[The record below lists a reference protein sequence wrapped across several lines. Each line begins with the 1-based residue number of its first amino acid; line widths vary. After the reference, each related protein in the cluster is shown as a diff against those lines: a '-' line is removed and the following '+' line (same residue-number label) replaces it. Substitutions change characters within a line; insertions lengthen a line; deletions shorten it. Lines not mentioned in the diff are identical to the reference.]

1 MRIIHRKATGNFEKK
16 EWRNL
21 ILRIKKKSRNFWRPI
36 YENDKS
42 HNDNAQ
48 WINDHIKYI
57 DTLNLDEQQL
67 PIWESKDVNEAI
79 KKMSDWKGAGV
90 DNLQIY
96 WWKHFSFTHNR
107 LSTYFSEILHNPE
120 TSPELMNLC
129 HQLLCLAVTPLRLL
143 HREQAQQERE

>member
-1 MRIIHRKATGNFEKK
+1 MEKTNPPTK
-16 EWRNL
+16 EE
-21 ILRIKKKSRNFWRPI
+21 IEKFWRPI

-57 DTLNLDEQQL
+57 DKLNLDEQQL
-67 PIWESKDVNEAI
+67 PIWESKDVSEAI

-96 WWKHFSFTHNR
+96 KFTGGNTLASH
-107 LSTYFSEILHNPE
+107 IIGCLHIFPKFFIIPRQAQNG
-120 TSPELMNLC
+120 
-129 HQLLCLAVTPLRLL
+129 LRLPRQPL
-143 HREQAQQERE
+143 HQKPTKRHTQANIDQFRAYRQYIKFFHP